1 MADTATKRIQ
11 KPRDVN
17 YTLEVVDDLPDL
29 DVQRRSPLE
38 DQIEKIVAE
47 SRVHGKYVQ
56 IGDYANGSAA
66 SAAANVLRKRHGDK
80 ATVDGFEVR
89 VRRADRDGQPR
100 TGLFVKYDPEQIIDG
115 ERAEFDK
122 RMKAREEKVAARRAE
137 REAEQKTSKTP
148 REKAQGPGQT
158 SGTAEA
164 VNKKTPENKQPAA

>member
-29 DVQRRSPLE
+29 DVPRRSPLE
-38 DQIEKIVAE
+38 DQIEKIMGE

-80 ATVDGFEVR
+80 AAVDGFEVR

-100 TGLFVKYDPEQIIDG
+100 TGLFVKFAPEQIIPG
-115 ERAEFDK
+115 EREAFEQ
-122 RMKAREEKVAARRAE
+122 RMKAREAKVEQRRAE
-137 REAEQKTSKTP
+137 REAEKNTAK
-148 REKAQGPGQT
+148 KAGPK
-158 SGTAEA
+158 S
-164 VNKKTPENKQPAA
+164 VPAA